1 MKSDDGIFSSFKL
14 NLGQSSEGPL
24 EQLRLLRNVTIG
36 DNLNVPFKI
45 GVKPLAFSVAN
56 LTLREAIKEVILC
69 RRHMRLQCIFKCWN
83 PVMSR
88 DRQIV
93 DLRADL
99 AYQNPKVHRLSALV
113 GLSCFRTPLLR
124 RQPLASTAES
134 DSPAP

>member
-1 MKSDDGIFSSFKL
+1 
-14 NLGQSSEGPL
+14 
-24 EQLRLLRNVTIG
+24 
-36 DNLNVPFKI
+36 
-45 GVKPLAFSVAN
+45 
-56 LTLREAIKEVILC
+56 
-69 RRHMRLQCIFKCWN
+69 
-83 PVMSR
+83 MSR

-93 DLRADL
+93 NLRADV